1 MKIKIKDKGL
11 AKLMAN
17 LESREKNMQSMTT
30 KVVTEYTG
38 QLKDEAHKNAEP
50 GKIFVKGY
58 SQGNIRDNLTD
69 SISTNG
75 YKVTG
80 EVGTTMHY
88 APYVEYGTRF
98 MEAEPFMKPAVDK
111 VEEKFIKACEAMVK

>member
-1 MKIKIKDKGL
+1 MKIKIQDKGL

-30 KVVTEYTG
+30 KVVTKYTG

-50 GKIFVKGY
+50 GKIFKKGY
-58 SQGNIRDNLTD
+58 SEGNIRDSLTD
-69 SISTNG
+69 DL
-75 YKVTG
+75 KVYGTQIMG
-80 EVGTTMHY
+80 EVGTTMSY
-88 APYVEYGTRF
+88 SAYVEYGTRF

-111 VEEKFIKACEAMVK
+111 VGPRFIKACEAMVK